1 MIDCRSVILPLFLC
15 LIAVPVSAANLDCAK
30 ADTQA
35 VVNLCAAK
43 ELKDADDELAR
54 VSKALSKDLK
64 DPAAR
69 AALDQAG
76 KAWEAYRDA
85 ECRFKF
91 ERRHRQ
97 RRRTDG
103 RRLLPGGARAN
114 PDHGL
119 KAHPRLQEGRCDLS
133 RAQALSR
140 AAAP

>member
-15 LIAVPVSAANLDCAK
+15 LVAVPASAASLDCAK

-35 VVNLCAAK
+35 AVNLCAAK

-76 KAWEAYRDA
+76 KAWDAYRDA
-85 ECRFKF
+85 ECRFEF
-91 ERRHRQ
+91 ERGHRQ

-103 RRLLPGGARAN
+103 GGLLPGGAR
-114 PDHGL
+114 PYPHHGAE
-119 KAHPRLQEGRCDLS
+119 AHPRLQER
-133 RAQALSR
+133 
-140 AAAP
+140 